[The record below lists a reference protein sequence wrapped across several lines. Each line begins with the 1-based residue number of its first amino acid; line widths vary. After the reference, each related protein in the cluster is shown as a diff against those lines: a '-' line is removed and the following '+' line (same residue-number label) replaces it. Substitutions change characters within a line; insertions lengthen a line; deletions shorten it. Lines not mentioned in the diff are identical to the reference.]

1 MRSSLSLA
9 LRSVIVLM
17 RAGRLLS
24 VMQSDLDIQLLLD
37 VKYDYVK
44 KLRQTQA
51 EMELRGAIV
60 VDQLTVA
67 RNYVLVNAEL
77 FGGAQEKRIPLWTM
91 NENDPALL
99 ATVPLFA
106 GAMPLPDLYTIQ
118 VNYGA
123 LNSVKMGK

>member
-77 FGGAQEKRIPLWTM
+77 FGGTARHGTAIRWCY
-91 NENDPALL
+91 
-99 ATVPLFA
+99 ATA
-106 GAMPLPDLYTIQ
+106 
-118 VNYGA
+118 
-123 LNSVKMGK
+123 